1 MNAELRTPAAGRMA
15 RLLSRLAAASLL
27 AFAVARA
34 QDTGVVSGTVTNP
47 RGEFVAGAEVRLAG
61 VGTTRTDDGG
71 AFRFAA
77 VPAGRQVLSVH
88 YLGFDP
94 YEAGVEVAAG
104 RATTHAV
111 RLRSDVV
118 VLDKYVVESFAEG
131 QARAVNRQRASN
143 TIQNIVA
150 SDRLGRLPDASI
162 GEALSRLPGVG
173 LQTDRG
179 EAEYIT
185 IRGAAAKFNNVAL
198 NGDRLPAPFSPVATD
213 IGDVR
218 AVSLKQIPTDLIA
231 SIEVTKAVTPDMD
244 ADSVGGAVNLKTRSS
259 LDVQRRVVSGKLQYG
274 WNEMDSQNQYAGN
287 FTYANRFGPD
297 SNYGL
302 QVSGA
307 YQYNNRPVQAV
318 NAEYRP
324 PTAIGGVTYDSLLDQ
339 IDLRHRITDRKRLG
353 ANAQF
358 DFRTSSHAQHYVRI
372 FANEFTDKEERRR
385 FRVRFGSGGAYLAG
399 SNNTT
404 GVVDGGRLE
413 HQDRKSRTR
422 TLTTSLG
429 LGGEFHFDRF
439 DVDYSLSVSEGEFS
453 LDRQETTW
461 ENRRPTGG
469 GVVDYTY
476 DRSDVDFPRFTD
488 PLNSVADKASF
499 ILASNRGTHLIRD
512 DDASDADRTGALNF
526 SLPAKLGSGTGF
538 WKFGTRLRAKER
550 DQRPDA
556 TNYNPTATTTQSLA
570 SYLGDVLPDVR
581 GIYRYGP
588 TTNYDTLR
596 AYFQG
601 NLGNFT
607 INQNTFL
614 TTNLPGTYQATE
626 DIWSAYGMGS
636 FEFGR
641 TRVVAGLRWENTDN
655 SYNGNVV
662 TTGAGGAVLSVSRIQ
677 RDSSYDNL
685 FPAVVV
691 THRFTDRVLLRGAWT
706 NSIAR
711 PDYGDLVPRRTIN
724 DANNTI
730 DEGNPNI
737 RPLESA
743 NFDLSLEWYLSSAG
757 LLSFG
762 AFHKELK
769 DFRFVQTSTIVFDAG
784 LGPENFTL
792 RRPENGPTGSYTG
805 FELNWQQRFKF
816 LPPPFDGL
824 GITAN
829 YAKIEGEAEIPGRG
843 AMDRVPEQLDQVWN
857 VILDFERGRFTARV
871 AYNFNGIAQQTFA
884 GTALDDQ
891 YIDEEESFDASVSYS
906 FRRGWQLFIEGKNLT
921 DTRKKRLFLG
931 HTSRPIEQEYT
942 GLSVIAGVKFDL

>member
-1 MNAELRTPAAGRMA
+1 MNPASPPSAPSVFA
-15 RLLSRLAAASLL
+15 RLAALAAAFLL
-27 AFAVARA
+27 LVVAAAA
-34 QDTGVVSGTVTNP
+34 QTGGVLSGVVTNP
-47 RGEFVAGAEVRLAG
+47 RGEFVTGAEVRLLG
-61 VGTTRTDDGG
+61 VGVTTTDDAGR
-71 AFRFAA
+71 FRFGN
-77 VPAGRQVLSVH
+77 VPAGPQQVSVS
-88 YLGFDP
+88 YLGFEP
-94 YEAGVEVAAG
+94 YAATVEVTG
-104 RATTHAV
+104 ETT
-111 RLRSDVV
+111 LTIKLTSDVV
-118 VLDKYVVESFAEG
+118 VLDKFVVESFAEG
-131 QARAVNRQRASN
+131 QARAVNRQRSSD

-162 GEALSRLPGVG
+162 GEALSRLPGIG

-231 SIEVTKAVTPDMD
+231 SIEVTKAITPDMD

-259 LDVQRRVVSGKLQYG
+259 LDVQRRVISGRLQYG
-274 WNEMDSQNQYAGN
+274 WNEMDSQKQYAGN
-287 FTYANRFGPD
+287 FTYADRFGKNSD
-297 SNYGL
+297 YGF
-302 QVSGA
+302 QVSGS

-318 NAEYRP
+318 NAEYR
-324 PTAIGGVTYDSLLDQ
+324 TGTVGGVTYDTLLDQ

-358 DFRTSSHAQHYVRI
+358 DFRTGPNAQHYVRA
-372 FANEFTDKEERRR
+372 FVNEFSDREERRR
-385 FRVRFGSGGAYLAG
+385 FRVRFGSGGTYLAG
-399 SNNTT
+399 SSNTA
-404 GVVDGGRLE
+404 GVIDGGRLE
-413 HQDRKSRTR
+413 HQDRKSRSR

-429 LGGEFHFDRF
+429 AGGEFNFPRF
-439 DVDYSLSVSEGEFS
+439 DLDYSFSTSEGEFT

-476 DRSDVDFPRFTD
+476 DRTDANFPRFTD
-488 PLNSVADKASF
+488 PLNSVNDKASF

-512 DDASDADRTGALNF
+512 DDATDSDKTGALNLRF
-526 SLPAKLGSGTGF
+526 PATLGGAQGF
-538 WKFGTRLRAKER
+538 WKFGTRLRSKDR

-556 TNYNPTATTTQSLA
+556 TNYNPVASATQSLA
-570 SYLGDVLPDVR
+570 NYLGDVFPDIR
-581 GIYRYGP
+581 GTYRYGP

-596 AYFQG
+596 AFFAA
-601 NLGNFT
+601 NLSSFT

-614 TTNLPGTYQATE
+614 TTNLPGTYQASE
-626 DIWSAYGMGS
+626 DIWSGYGMGS

-655 SYNGNVV
+655 SYNGHVV
-662 TTGAGGAVLSVSRIQ
+662 TTGAGGVVTGVTRIE
-677 RDSSYDNL
+677 RSSSYDNF

-691 THRFTDRVLLRGAWT
+691 THRFTDRLLLRGAWT

-730 DEGNPNI
+730 DEGNPAI
-737 RPLESA
+737 KPLESA
-743 NFDLSLEWYLSSAG
+743 NFDLSLEWYLPSAG
-757 LLSFG
+757 LISVGL
-762 AFHKELK
+762 FHKELS

-792 RRPENGPTGSYTG
+792 RRPENGPSGSFSG
-805 FELNWQQRFKF
+805 IELNWQQRFKF
-816 LPPPFDGL
+816 LPAPFDGL

-829 YAKIEGEAEIPGRG
+829 YARIEGEAEIPGRG
-843 AMDRVPEQLDQVWN
+843 TMDRVPDQLDQVWN
-857 VILDFERGRFTARV
+857 LILDYEKGRFTARV
-871 AYNFNGIAQQTFA
+871 AYNYNGVAQQTFA
-884 GTALDDQ
+884 GAPLDDQ
-891 YIDEEESFDASVSYS
+891 FIDEEESFDASVSYS
-906 FRRGWQLFIEGKNLT
+906 FRRGWQLFVEGKNLT
-921 DTRKKRLFLG
+921 DTRKRRLYLG
-931 HTSRPIEQEYT
+931 HSSRPIEQEYT
-942 GLSVIAGVKFDL
+942 GLSIIAGIKFDL